1 MAGKVSKP
9 KERTFEKRLEQLE
22 ALAEKMEQ
30 GNLALH
36 ELMAAFEE
44 GAKLAAGLRAELEQ
58 AQVRMMEIKATQG
71 EKLKPSGVVEQ
82 GLLLSSLEEDE

>member
-9 KERTFEKRLEQLE
+9 KEKTFEERLEQLE

-30 GNLALH
+30 GNLHLY
-36 ELMAAFEE
+36 ELMAAYEE

-58 AQVRMMEIKATQG
+58 VQARMMEIKLAQG
-71 EKLKPSGVVEQ
+71 EKPIPSGVVEQ
-82 GLLLSSLEEDE
+82 GSLPAPLEAEK